1 MKEGIL
7 KTYSVIQVC
16 RPDKPNIRRWI
27 LPDEKKIYVNMAA
40 LNGKIDRLAFR
51 KENEYGE

>member
-40 LNGKIDRLAFR
+40 PDGKIEQLIFSNRTS
-51 KENEYGE
+51 